1 MSITISVILPTYNEK
16 DNIGL
21 LIDEINSYL
30 SNNQIEI
37 IVVDDNS
44 PDGTSKIV
52 EEKQK
57 TNPNIQ
63 LLCRENKKG
72 LTSALNDGI
81 AKSTGEILVWMDCDF
96 QMPPSI
102 VPELVEKIG
111 DGYDVAVGS
120 RYVNGGKDLRYN
132 QTIDHINLW

>member
-1 MSITISVILPTYNEK
+1 MRIKISVILPTYNEK

-21 LIDEINSYL
+21 LIDEINSNL

-57 TNPNIQ
+57 TNPNVQ
-63 LLCRENKKG
+63 LLCREDKKG

-96 QMPPSI
+96 KMPTSVNPKLI
-102 VPELVEKIG
+102 EK
-111 DGYDVAVGS
+111 YEV
-120 RYVNGGKDLRYN
+120 
-132 QTIDHINLW
+132 